1 MNLEFLQKQ
10 WEAFL
15 SAPVPTVLF
24 LALGAIA
31 AWWLRGAIDKG
42 ETEGLRG
49 KVDALEE
56 RLRLAGDKAQLAA
69 EAKERAEADV
79 RRLREQFDAGASKQ
93 ALETTFSSA
102 QTNLALLTKWEQE
115 TIAVL
120 GPDMAP
126 SGSRSK
132 TLDPTISGFAV
143 ELLKNEFK
151 AAGKK
156 HGDLDLSKCLGKYV
170 AGFGLRV
177 QDAGYSDDEKNIGSF

>member
-1 MNLEFLQKQ
+1 
-10 WEAFL
+10 
-15 SAPVPTVLF
+15 
-24 LALGAIA
+24 
-31 AWWLRGAIDKG
+31 
-42 ETEGLRG
+42 
-49 KVDALEE
+49 VDALEE

-102 QTNLALLTKWEQE
+102 QTNLALLKKWEQE

-120 GPDMAP
+120 GPDMSP

-132 TLDPTISGFAV
+132 ILDPTISGFAAT
-143 ELLKNEFK
+143 LLKNEFK

-156 HGDLDLSKCLGKYV
+156 HGDLDLS
-170 AGFGLRV
+170 
-177 QDAGYSDDEKNIGSF
+177 